1 MCNYIY
7 WPGLLYKRLHT
18 SYQNFNQIV
27 LRSDFIYL
35 DTKHIG
41 FFFIAAQMERE
52 RTSLE
57 QALEK
62 LLDQKHI

>member
-1 MCNYIY
+1 MILKCVIIFIGQGY
-7 WPGLLYKRLHT
+7 YKK
-18 SYQNFNQIV
+18 YQNFNQIV